1 MHIQDALQQALD
13 TARANG
19 RRLYLLLDTAHAENT
34 HALLDAWRI
43 PYASLFQG
51 TPEES
56 LIEIAPLLIEVNE
69 LSDASR
75 GRLFERAQDL
85 GYASP
90 CLSWFEAE
98 PSPVAMADHLR
109 LFHTVGLTEGQT
121 MLMRWYDTRILPVW
135 LACLTLPQAAAFA
148 AGIQTWQYVDRSG
161 SVITLALNDHA
172 QAMPTA
178 GNLGQP
184 LISLTDP
191 QYGLLVDA
199 ADLDVLLGH
208 LHRIIPDELKQVHKH
223 KLARFVSRYQQ
234 EAIALGLDDI
244 DRQTQYVLLALY
256 TSGKGVEH
264 PQLKAFMK
272 HPPQT
277 LNAFS
282 DGLQALPDEVWEAG
296 TPLWKTDAKA
306 STDGLLQP
314 ESTHV

>member
-1 MHIQDALQQALD
+1 MHIQDALQQALS

-19 RRLYLLLDTAHAENT
+19 HRLYVLLDTAHAENT

-56 LIEIAPLLIEVNE
+56 LIEIAPLLIAVNDLNDE
-69 LSDASR
+69 AQ

-90 CLSWFEAE
+90 CLSWLEAK
-98 PSPVAMADHLR
+98 AGLAATADHLR

-135 LACLTLPQAAAFA
+135 LACLALPQAEAFA
-148 AGIQTWQYVDRSG
+148 AGINTWQYVDRSG
-161 SVITLALNDHA
+161 SVITLPLNDHA
-172 QAMPTA
+172 QSMPTA
-178 GNLGQP
+178 GSLGQP
-184 LISLTDP
+184 LISLTDQ

-199 ADLDVLLGH
+199 ADLDVLLSH
-208 LHRIIPDELKQVHKH
+208 LHRIIPDELRRVHKH

-234 EAIALGLDDI
+234 DAIALGLDDI

-272 HPPQT
+272 HPPKT

-282 DGLQALPDEVWEAG
+282 EGLQALPDEVWEAG
-296 TPLWKTDAKA
+296 TPLWKSDAKA
-306 STDGLLQP
+306 SVDGWPQP
-314 ESTHV
+314 EPAHG